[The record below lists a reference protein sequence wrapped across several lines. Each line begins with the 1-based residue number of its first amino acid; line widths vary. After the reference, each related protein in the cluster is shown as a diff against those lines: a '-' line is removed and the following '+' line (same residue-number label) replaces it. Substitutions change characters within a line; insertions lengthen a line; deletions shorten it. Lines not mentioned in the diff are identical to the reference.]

1 MQSLLGSLNEQPL
14 AFPGFETTLPD
25 DDIRQTQE
33 KARRQ
38 GFRIHRGAVPN
49 VASLGQ
55 QAQVLPFPYLAVLR
69 SLVEQGRILD
79 ARNLLEVAGEAIPR
93 DSKIRQV
100 LAPPRVRKSS
110 ALGSDRSSE
119 FRWLKTNADVYRGKW
134 VALDRESLIASS
146 DSLKGLLAQ
155 LRSHLSQRRPL
166 IHRIE

>member
-14 AFPGFETTLPD
+14 TFPGLETRLP

-38 GFRIHRGAVPN
+38 GFRIYRGAVPN
-49 VASLGQ
+49 EASLGQ
-55 QAQVLPFPYLAVLR
+55 EAQVFPFPYLAVLR

-79 ARNLLEVAGEAIPR
+79 ARNLLEIAGDAIPQ
-93 DSKIRQV
+93 DSRIRHV

-110 ALGSDRSSE
+110 VLGADRSSE
-119 FRWLKTNADVYRGKW
+119 FRWLKANAEVFRGKW
-134 VALDRESLIASS
+134 VALDGDSLITYA
-146 DSLKGLLAQ
+146 DSLKDLLAQ
-155 LRSHLSQRRPL
+155 LHASPPPRRPL